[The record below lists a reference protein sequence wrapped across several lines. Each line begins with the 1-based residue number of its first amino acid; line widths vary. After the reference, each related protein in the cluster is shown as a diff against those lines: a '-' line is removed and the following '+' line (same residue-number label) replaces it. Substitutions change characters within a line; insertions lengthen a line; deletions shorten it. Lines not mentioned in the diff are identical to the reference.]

1 MKKSEKIITVLLLPI
16 IVISLFMG
24 NNLISSVKTKT
35 QTRIEQKNNVYKEQA
50 GAKAVYWSD
59 EISGSSIW
67 DNTVNDKTYGEY
79 FSKSLKGYLKDKL
92 DITNVTKIIFNDISK
107 TDKTYTGESIDI
119 SKNKDNSVHAIVSG
133 ETLYIQYKGT
143 LFLNENSGCLFA
155 FLNITSIEGLEYIS
169 TSNVTNVESMFYEC
183 SSLISLDLSNFNIS
197 NVENM
202 DCMFSGCSSLTN
214 LNLSNFNTSNVK
226 YMGAM
231 FYECSSLIS
240 LDLSNFNTSNVVDM
254 QSMFSGDEKL
264 EKIYVSA
271 LWVVADY
278 ADDMFYGCTS
288 LIGGNGTKYNEGN
301 FDKDY
306 AVIDTKEHSGYLT
319 SAAANLNPSDDKDN
333 TSSSEEVVNPETGNI
348 KLIIAFIIV
357 VSSILLVLNI
367 KKKLED

>member
-1 MKKSEKIITVLLLPI
+1 
-16 IVISLFMG
+16 
-24 NNLISSVKTKT
+24 
-35 QTRIEQKNNVYKEQA
+35 
-50 GAKAVYWSD
+50 
-59 EISGSSIW
+59 
-67 DNTVNDKTYGEY
+67 
-79 FSKSLKGYLKDKL
+79 
-92 DITNVTKIIFNDISK
+92 
-107 TDKTYTGESIDI
+107 
-119 SKNKDNSVHAIVSG
+119 
-133 ETLYIQYKGT
+133 
-143 LFLNENSGCLFA
+143 
-155 FLNITSIEGLEYIS
+155 
-169 TSNVTNVESMFYEC
+169 
-183 SSLISLDLSNFNIS
+183 
-197 NVENM
+197 
-202 DCMFSGCSSLTN
+202 
-214 LNLSNFNTSNVK
+214 
-226 YMGAM
+226 MGAM

-319 SAAANLNPSDDKDN
+319 SAAANLNPSNDKDN